1 MLKNGG
7 SGLPLP
13 PFLYSTYLQKHNRL
27 LISSRIFVQHL
38 RDHRTERIRQGS
50 AVHGAT
56 CNTAHAVD
64 ASLVVGVAG
73 VIQRDG
79 TRGAPFSAGAAFGAG
94 FVGRRVEGGGLQL
107 LVWGVAGDLDRGR
120 IIGLCHHIGGEPAAE
135 GLVLG
140 IGSACGDGAVH
151 GMLRNEGCGGDD
163 PEAVCLQ
170 RISGFQQCIVKFPVA
185 IDHHG
190 NGLLTASLQGRQ
202 PLQSDLGHTAGKNR
216 QDGHQ
221 AIMLAQSDSGIGLGQ
236 IHLGNGDRKTCAD
249 GIGHTLGAACGA
261 EMGNDPFWGV
271 HIFLLKS

>member
-38 RDHRTERIRQGS
+38 RDHRTERIRQCS

-64 ASLVVGVAG
+64 TSLVVGVAG
-73 VIQRDG
+73 VVQGDG
-79 TRGAPFSAGAAFGAG
+79 TRGAAFSAGAAFGAG
-94 FVGRRVEGGGLQL
+94 FVCRRVEGGGLQL
-107 LVWGVAGDLDRGR
+107 LVGGVAGDLDGGG
-120 IIGLCHHIGGEPAAE
+120 IVGLCHHIGGELAAE
-135 GLVLG
+135 GFVLG
-140 IGSACGDGAVH
+140 IGTACGDGAVH
-151 GMLRNEGCGGDD
+151 GMLRNEGRTGDD
-163 PEAVCLQ
+163 PEAVCFQ
-170 RISGFQQCIVKFPVA
+170 RIPGFQQCIVKFPVA

-202 PLQSDLGHTAGKNR
+202 PLQRDLGHTACENR

-221 AIMLAQSDSGIGLGQ
+221 AIIFAQGDGGIRLRQ
-236 IHLGNGDRKTCAD
+236 IQLCNGDRKTCGD
-249 GIGHTLGAACGA
+249 GIGHTLGAAGGA
-261 EMGNDPFWGV
+261 EVGNDPFLGV